1 MKQNPSL
8 TPICQRGY
16 DVAYEDLMSL
26 IDLTFGFKT
35 PETQFLGLLPKC
47 YKPAYRPQDSNYVV
61 ISDEKPVAAV
71 GAYDH
76 EVVIAGYRISCRGIG
91 NVAVHPEH
99 REKGYMKLCMETA
112 LEDMIKDGIALS
124 TLGGRRQRYR
134 YFSYDKCGICHTF
147 VLTAD
152 NLRHTYG
159 TLDAPFAAKAIDNPD
174 DPLLDKIKALSD
186 AGRVSPVRSRAMF
199 LDIAVNWH
207 AVLYAVVD
215 PTEDRFVGYAIV
227 EPGGFITEVR
237 SVNDTDIMP
246 LLRTLFSVIGQ
257 GSITLR
263 LPDHETAA
271 LAAVAPVAEG
281 VQTGCSMSYTVL
293 RYALVLQA
301 TLALKASYTP
311 LADGTMNLLIHGR
324 AGDEY
329 IEISVRDQ
337 RPTVRTVSSE
347 IRPDVEWSHLDAMNI
362 LFAPFSP
369 LRNSRTDMPNGW
381 FPLPI
386 WMYRADEV

>member
-1 MKQNPSL
+1 MDTKC
-8 TPICQRGY
+8 TRGY
-16 DVAYEDLMSL
+16 EVAYGDLMSL

-61 ISDEKPVAAV
+61 VTDGKPVAAV

-76 EVVIAGYRISCRGIG
+76 EVIIAGYRIPCRGIG

-99 REKGYMKLCMETA
+99 RAHGYMKLTMDTA
-112 LEDMIKDGIALS
+112 VDDMVKDGIALS
-124 TLGGRRQRYR
+124 TLGGRRQRYQ
-134 YFSYDKCGICHTF
+134 YFSYDKCGVCHTF
-147 VLTAD
+147 VITAD

-159 TLDAPFAAKAIDNPD
+159 STEAPLSAKIVTDANDPALDG
-174 DPLLDKIKALSD
+174 IKVLSD
-186 AGRVSPVRSRAMF
+186 NGAFAPVRSREMF
-199 LDIAVNWH
+199 LDIALTWH
-207 AVLYAVVD
+207 ASLYAVSD
-215 PTEDRFVGYAIV
+215 PSDGRLVGYAIV
-227 EPGGFITEVR
+227 EPNGFITEVR
-237 SVNDTDIMP
+237 AARNEDFMSLI
-246 LLRTLFSVIGQ
+246 RTIFATLGQ

-281 VQTGCSMSYTVL
+281 MQTGCSMSYSVL
-293 RYALVLQA
+293 NYALLVEA
-301 TLALKASYTP
+301 TLALKTTYTH
-311 LADGTMNLLIHGR
+311 LADGTLTVLIHGR
-324 AGDEY
+324 AGDECL
-329 IEISVRDQ
+329 SVTLKDN
-337 RPTVRTVSSE
+337 RPTVTRVPLGTSA
-347 IRPDVEWSHLDAMNI
+347 DLEWAHLDAMNI

-369 LRNSRTDMPNGW
+369 KRNELAGIPGGW